1 MTLAE
6 SQISGVTLMGA
17 LSVTLFALSLR
28 WGYRRKVFRTAGF
41 MLAAGVGLLSIHFI
55 IQYAFRI
62 RIEVGVYQAAL
73 VNLVFYMP
81 VSWLVNMS
89 LLYLQCQGKLTWKQ
103 WLIGP
108 IAYLLML
115 FVLIFAMVGDGEGW
129 LGDTPARRI
138 SEYIAS
144 GIYTCTLLYY
154 IYNDQIEFKRIRKAL
169 ARYYDGEQE
178 ELITWTFYSMGLL
191 TLAALLTPFLIFMES
206 PTGNAIYGLIFFM
219 TLFYYAMSFICY
231 NVSNHAKMVETA
243 EWHTGKEM
251 DETQAVELVKDSG
264 RERIDM
270 ALAQWVKKREYL
282 KSSVSISDIA
292 DYTHLSRTVLLA
304 WFKTS
309 EYGVFSTWINYLRIE
324 EAKRLIKKYPD
335 WSSDTLADECGFNS
349 RSYFL
354 RIFKKLTDMTPT
366 EWSEKNRF

>member
-28 WGYRRKVFRTAGF
+28 WGYHRKVFRTAGF

-62 RIEVGVYQAAL
+62 RVEVGVYQAAL

-81 VSWLVNMS
+81 VSWLINMS
-89 LLYLQCQGKLTWKQ
+89 LLYLQCQGKLTLKR
-103 WLIGP
+103 WLVGP
-108 IAYLLML
+108 IAYVLML
-115 FVLIFAMVGDGEGW
+115 FVLTFAMVGDGEGW
-129 LGDTPARRI
+129 MGDTPARRI

-154 IYNDQIEFKRIRKAL
+154 IYNDQIEFKRMRHAL
-169 ARYYDGEQE
+169 SRYYDGEQE
-178 ELITWTFYSMGLL
+178 GLITWTYYSIGLL
-191 TLAALLTPFLIFMES
+191 TTAGLLTPFLIFLKS
-206 PTGNAIYGLIFFM
+206 PTGNAVYGLLFFL
-219 TLFYYAMSFICY
+219 TIYYYAMSFICY

-243 EWHTGKEM
+243 EQHTENEM
-251 DETQAVELVKDSG
+251 DESQAIELMKDNG
-264 RERIDM
+264 RERIET
-270 ALAQWVKKREYL
+270 ALALWVQKRYYL
-282 KSSVSISDIA
+282 KSSVSVADVA

-309 EYGVFSTWINYLRIE
+309 EYGVFSTWINYLRID
-324 EAKRLIKKYPD
+324 EAKRLIQKYPE
-335 WSSDTLADECGFNS
+335 WSSDTLAEECGFNS

-354 RIFKKLTDMTPT
+354 RMFKKMTDMTPT
-366 EWSEKNRF
+366 EWSEKNRI